1 MPGHAAE
8 RLYRYSCRDVRLNRY
23 CPSVNED
30 APIEL
35 IGLSSDDEVI
45 LARRSGE
52 PSFVWVQDLG
62 DAYLAAASRGGVDV
76 VVTRQFHEELLAY
89 GVSPAEMQGLRVI

>member
-1 MPGHAAE
+1 VA
-8 RLYRYSCRDVRLNRY
+8 D
-23 CPSVNED
+23 D

-35 IGLSSDDEVI
+35 YRFHPEQDVI

-62 DAYLAAASRGGVDV
+62 DAYQAAGSRGGVDV
-76 VVTRQFHEELLAY
+76 VVTRAFREELLAR
-89 GVSPAEMQGLRVI
+89 GHSPLEVQGLRII